1 MNDRFGRPIEDLRVT
16 LTHTCNF
23 SCFFCHMEGEGSLNG
38 LLTPEDI
45 ALVAEVGIE
54 YGIKSV
60 KLTGGEPTLRRDLI
74 EIVKALKDVGVKEV
88 SMTTNGVLLSKLA
101 FKLKEAG
108 LDRVNVSLHSLDKGL
123 FKEITGVD
131 MLDLVIKGIKEA
143 IRAGLRPIKINFV
156 VTKKNLSQLDKII
169 KFSIDN
175 EIDELHLIELHPVG
189 LGKEVFSYHENL
201 NSIEKAISKKASK
214 VEVRNKHFRPRYYV
228 DRLVIE
234 VIKPYANPIFC
245 SGCNRIRLTADG
257 KFKTCLYR
265 DDKELDIVDVLRGSY
280 SRQER
285 IELLRQAYEI
295 GIAIREPNF
304 KFKVK

>member
-1 MNDRFGRPIEDLRVT
+1 SIE
-16 LTHTCNF
+16 
-23 SCFFCHMEGEGSLNG
+23 
-38 LLTPEDI
+38 
-45 ALVAEVGIE
+45 
-54 YGIKSV
+54 
-60 KLTGGEPTLRRDLI
+60 
-74 EIVKALKDVGVKEV
+74 
-88 SMTTNGVLLSKLA
+88 
-101 FKLKEAG
+101 
-108 LDRVNVSLHSLDKGL
+108 KGL

-131 MLDLVIKGIKEA
+131 MLDSVIKGIKEA

-169 KFSIDN
+169 EFSIDN

-201 NSIEKAISKKASK
+201 NSIEKTISKKASK

-257 KFKTCLYR
+257 KLKTCLYR
-265 DDKELDIVDVLRGSY
+265 DDKEIDIVDVLRGSY
-280 SRQER
+280 SKQER